1 MPSGKVIPEA
11 QIGIR
16 VRRRG
21 SSRRASS
28 LSASDKTPLHV
39 QRAELALAA
48 AEYVHQGGNRVC
60 DPSGSDEQQRSL
72 DVVTDE
78 GEMVRFAL
86 NRATGRYLSDGR
98 QAGARL
104 LFTRR

>member
-1 MPSGKVIPEA
+1 MAIRAVPRVGDHVTVAFLSA
-11 QIGIR
+11 QIGG
-16 VRRRG
+16 VV
-21 SSRRASS
+21 A
-28 LSASDKTPLHV
+28 
-39 QRAELALAA
+39 
-48 AEYVHQGGNRVC
+48 
-60 DPSGSDEQQRSL
+60 GSDEQQRSL